1 MSDFAAEV
9 YRVVR
14 GCPRGK
20 IVSYGGVAAKLGQP
34 RAARAV
40 GRALNALPQDTKVP
54 WWRVVN
60 SRGEISLRGVQQ
72 GQALQRALLEREGVK
87 FARNGRVSW
96 KQFGWQG
103 D

>member
-1 MSDFAAEV
+1 MSDFAAQV
-9 YRVVR
+9 YRIVR
-14 GCPRGK
+14 QCPRGK
-20 IVSYGGVAAKLGQP
+20 IISYGGVAAKLGQP

-40 GRALNALPQDTKVP
+40 GRALNALPDNTRVP

-72 GQALQRALLEREGVK
+72 GQALQRVLLEREGVR

-96 KQFGWQG
+96 KEFGWEA

>member
-1 MSDFAAEV
+1 MSDFASKV
-9 YRVVR
+9 YRVVLS
-14 GCPRGK
+14 CPRGK
-20 IVSYGGVAAKLGQP
+20 IISYGGVAAKIGKP

-40 GRALNALPQDTKVP
+40 GKALNALPDDSKVP

-72 GQALQRALLEREGVK
+72 GQALQRILLEREGVK
-87 FARNGRVSW
+87 FARNGKVSW